1 MLIIDQALK
10 IYIKT
15 HMALGDE
22 FGIFGSEWAR
32 IHFTENE
39 GMAFGMV
46 LGGEN
51 GKLFLT
57 LFRMVAVS
65 FIGYYLYTL
74 IRHKASMGLIAS
86 IAFIFAGAMGNIIDS
101 VFYGVIFNDSIYQ
114 VARLFPPEGGY
125 ASLLH
130 GKVVD
135 MFYFPIFKG
144 YYPEWMPWVGGD
156 YYTFFRPVFNIA
168 DSSITIG
175 VLSILLFQRAVFSHK
190 GEAENLE
197 QQQMVK

>member
-1 MLIIDQALK
+1 
-10 IYIKT
+10 
-15 HMALGDE
+15 MALGDE

-114 VARLFPPEGGY
+114 VARLFPPKE
-125 ASLLH
+125 
-130 GKVVD
+130 V
-135 MFYFPIFKG
+135 
-144 YYPEWMPWVGGD
+144 MPVCFTERWWICF
-156 YYTFFRPVFNIA
+156 TSR
-168 DSSITIG
+168 SSKAIIPNG
-175 VLSILLFQRAVFSHK
+175 CP
-190 GEAENLE
+190 G
-197 QQQMVK
+197 